1 MAYRDFREFLDALER
16 AGELKRIAEPV
27 SPSLEITEIADRV
40 MKSGGP
46 ALLFENVAG
55 PPHRLGTPNPRSA
68 VMGEPPLEASLGQS
82 QRFGFPVA
90 INTMGSR
97 KRMSMALGVGDFE
110 EHAERIAA
118 LLPPPIPKSPGDA
131 LQLAIRAFKELKTA
145 IPKTVSR
152 GPCQEIVLKGDE
164 VDLTQLPILTCW
176 PEDGG
181 PFITLP
187 LVFTYDPATGKRNVG
202 MYRMQL
208 YDRNTCGMHWQ
219 MHKTGMRHMEETAQ
233 SPPLAPPGERGPG
246 GEGFGSKG
254 SEGSN
259 AGVAGQGFES
269 SPSPLAPPGERGP
282 GGEGLGSKGSEGS
295 NAGVAGQGFGYSP
308 SPLAPPGERG
318 PGGEGH
324 QPSKARGVEIPPP
337 GTLHVAVALGGDPAY
352 TFSAI
357 SPLPPGLDEM
367 AFAGFLRRKNAELVP
382 CKTIDMK
389 VPADAEIVLEG
400 YVDPTERRLEGP
412 FGDHT
417 GYYSLA
423 GMFPVF
429 HCTCVTMRE
438 KAIYP
443 ATIVGQPP
451 MEDGWMGKAVERIFM
466 PMIRLTVPEIVDIHL
481 PVEACFHNVAFV
493 SIKKKYP
500 GHAYKVMN
508 AIWGLGG
515 LAFTKFVF
523 VFDEDVDV
531 QDTAQVLFRLGA
543 NCDPGRD
550 ALHSRGPVDQ
560 LDHASLAEGFG
571 GKIGFDCTHKWPGE
585 NGFSRDFPKLIE
597 MSPSVKSRIDDLWPK
612 LGL

>member
-1 MAYRDFREFLDALER
+1 MAYRDFREFLDALEK
-16 AGELKRIAEPV
+16 AGELKRITEPI
-27 SPSLEITEIADRV
+27 SPYLEITEIADRM

-46 ALLFENVAG
+46 ALLFENVVG

-68 VMGEPPLEASLGQS
+68 VMGEPPLQTSLEPS
-82 QRFGFPVA
+82 QKYEFPVA

-97 KRMSMALGVGDFE
+97 KRMSMALGVEDFE

-118 LLPPPIPKSPGDA
+118 LLPPPIPRSPGDA
-131 LQLAIRAFKELKTA
+131 LQLAVRAFKELKSA

-152 GPCQEIVLKGDE
+152 GACQEIVLRGEDI
-164 VDLTQLPILTCW
+164 DLRKLPILTCW

-187 LVFTYDPATGKRNVG
+187 LVFTHDPATGKRNVG

-208 YDRNTCGMHWQ
+208 YDRATLGMHWQ
-219 MHKTGMRHMEETAQ
+219 MHKTGMRHMEAAAE
-233 SPPLAPPGERGPG
+233 
-246 GEGFGSKG
+246 
-254 SEGSN
+254 
-259 AGVAGQGFES
+259 
-269 SPSPLAPPGERGP
+269 
-282 GGEGLGSKGSEGS
+282 
-295 NAGVAGQGFGYSP
+295 
-308 SPLAPPGERG
+308 
-318 PGGEGH
+318 H
-324 QPSKARGVEIPPP
+324 
-337 GTLHVAVALGGDPAY
+337 GTIQVAVALGGDPAY

-367 AFAGFLRRKNAELVP
+367 AFAGFLRRKNAELVQ

-389 VPADAEIVLEG
+389 VPADAEIILEG
-400 YVDPTERRLEGP
+400 NVDPNERRLEGP

-429 HCTCVTMRE
+429 HCTCVTMRQS
-438 KAIYP
+438 AIYP

-466 PMIRLTVPEIVDIHL
+466 PMICLTVPEIVDIHL

-585 NGFSRDFPKLIE
+585 NGFSRDFPKLIQ
-597 MSPSVKSRIDDLWPK
+597 MSQEVKAKIDSLWPK

>member
-82 QRFGFPVA
+82 QRFEFPVA

-97 KRMSMALGVGDFE
+97 KRMSMALGVADFE

-219 MHKTGMRHMEETAQ
+219 MHKTGMRHMEELA
-233 SPPLAPPGERGPG
+233 SPSPLAPPGERGPG

-254 SEGSN
+254 TEGSN

-269 SPSPLAPPGERGP
+269 
-282 GGEGLGSKGSEGS
+282 
-295 NAGVAGQGFGYSP
+295 SP

-352 TFSAI
+352 TFAAI

-493 SIKKKYP
+493 SIRKKYP

-515 LAFTKFVF
+515 MAFTKFVF

-597 MSPSVKSRIDDLWPK
+597 MSPEVKSRIDALWPR